1 MCKPG
6 HNRRG
11 EVATSI
17 ALKVLIWAHSCGI
30 ACHRL
35 VLKLKILRC
44 GFFECRRRKGLTMKA
59 RLVSFTAVVLALLFA
74 ASAAHATMQD
84 DVDRALSILQRFE
97 EIPETAIPP
106 AVMRDAK
113 GVAIFTI
120 TKAGFVVSGRGGTG
134 VVLARTE
141 KGWSA
146 PSAIGT
152 GGIGVGFQAGVQVS
166 ECVIILNTPEAV
178 KAFTQGSN
186 FTLGANLSAAVG
198 PVGRS
203 AEAAVT
209 PYAAVYT
216 YSRSQGIFAG
226 VSLEGAVLATRYEAN
241 EEYYNKPVY
250 TADILEGKVT
260 PPAGAQKLLDALTK
274 Y

>member
-1 MCKPG
+1 MKL
-6 HNRRG
+6 RR
-11 EVATSI
+11 VAF
-17 ALKVLIWAHSCGI
+17 A
-30 ACHRL
+30 
-35 VLKLKILRC
+35 
-44 GFFECRRRKGLTMKA
+44 
-59 RLVSFTAVVLALLFA
+59 AVVFAFLAVV
-74 ASAAHATMQD
+74 SAAPAAMQE
-84 DVDRALSILQRFE
+84 DVDQALAILERFE
-97 EIPETAIPP
+97 AIPETAIPP
-106 AVMRDAK
+106 AVMRDAQ

-141 KGWSA
+141 KGWSP

-152 GGIGVGFQAGVQVS
+152 GGLGVGFQAGVQVS
-166 ECVIILNTPEAV
+166 EHVIILNTPEAV

-226 VSLEGAVLATRYEAN
+226 ISLEGAVLATRYEAN
-241 EEYYNKPVY
+241 EEYYKKPVY
-250 TADILEGKVT
+250 TADILEGKVA
-260 PPAGAQKLLDALTK
+260 PPPGAQKLLDALAK

>member
-1 MCKPG
+1 
-6 HNRRG
+6 
-11 EVATSI
+11 
-17 ALKVLIWAHSCGI
+17 
-30 ACHRL
+30 
-35 VLKLKILRC
+35 
-44 GFFECRRRKGLTMKA
+44 MKTG
-59 RLVSFTAVVLALLFA
+59 LVSFTAFMFVLLLMA
-74 ASAAHATMQD
+74 APGHAVMQD
-84 DVDRALSILQRFE
+84 DVDRALSILKSFE

-106 AVMRDAK
+106 AVLRDAK
-113 GVAIFTI
+113 GVAIFAI

-141 KGWSA
+141 TGWSA

-152 GGIGVGFQAGVQVS
+152 GGLGVGFQAGVQVS
-166 ECVIILNTPEAV
+166 EHVIILNTPEAV

-186 FTLGANLSAAVG
+186 FTLGANLSVAAG

-203 AEAAVT
+203 AEAAVALN
-209 PYAAVYT
+209 AAVYT

-226 VSLEGAVLATRYEAN
+226 ISLEGTVLATRYEAN
-241 EEYYNKPVY
+241 EEYYGKPVY

-260 PPAGAQKLLDALTK
+260 PPAGAQKLLDALSK